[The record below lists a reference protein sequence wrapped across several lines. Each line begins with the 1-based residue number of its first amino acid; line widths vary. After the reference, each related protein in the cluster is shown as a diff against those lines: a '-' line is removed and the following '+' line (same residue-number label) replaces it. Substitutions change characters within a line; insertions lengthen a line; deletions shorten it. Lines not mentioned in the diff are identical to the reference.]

1 MPGAAAVGTLF
12 QPSVIRAT
20 SEPFAMAEPRA
31 TLDDDLRARALAA
44 HDVPASTYP
53 GAGDE
58 RALAALA
65 EFLEDTAIRALPV
78 EGRDALRRARAG
90 NGDCASALSSY
101 GEQLSP
107 ALRDLGKASREAI
120 VDELLERATAL
131 KYADAEMSTSK
142 PAMDAIERS
151 SKRLKLTAKEM
162 SDVGASLA
170 SGEGKGALLGFA
182 RALGLDESSVRVN
195 DPLDACVLLERCVL
209 AQERFVTAFLS
220 DNGKLAAK
228 NPPKLDEVPSGV
240 GLNGDPEVERAVA
253 VARLLHVNDLRRLQS
268 SVDTFLVAMQEYTA
282 DPKTDSRIGRVGR

>member
-1 MPGAAAVGTLF
+1 VRHPFVVAGSITRGVHAHSEAPPRARRAAVGTLF
-12 QPSVIRAT
+12 QPSSTRAP
-20 SEPFAMAEPRA
+20 SESFAMAEPRA

-44 HDVPASTYP
+44 LDVPTSTYP

-90 NGDCASALSSY
+90 DGDCADALSSY
-101 GEQLSP
+101 GAQLSP

-131 KYADAEMSTSK
+131 KYADAEVSTSK

-151 SKRLKLTAKEM
+151 SKRLKLTAKEI

-170 SGEGKGALLGFA
+170 SGGSRRFERA
-182 RALGLDESSVRVN
+182 RERSARRVRAPRAVRVGAGTIC
-195 DPLDACVLLERCVL
+195 D
-209 AQERFVTAFLS
+209 
-220 DNGKLAAK
+220 G
-228 NPPKLDEVPSGV
+228 VPI
-240 GLNGDPEVERAVA
+240 RQ
-253 VARLLHVNDLRRLQS
+253 R
-268 SVDTFLVAMQEYTA
+268 
-282 DPKTDSRIGRVGR
+282 

>member
-1 MPGAAAVGTLF
+1 
-12 QPSVIRAT
+12 
-20 SEPFAMAEPRA
+20 MAEPRA

-65 EFLEDTAIRALPV
+65 GFLEDTAIRALPV

-131 KYADAEMSTSK
+131 KYARRRCPRRNRRWT
-142 PAMDAIERS
+142 PS
-151 SKRLKLTAKEM
+151 SARV
-162 SDVGASLA
+162 SD
-170 SGEGKGALLGFA
+170 
-182 RALGLDESSVRVN
+182 
-195 DPLDACVLLERCVL
+195 
-209 AQERFVTAFLS
+209 
-220 DNGKLAAK
+220 
-228 NPPKLDEVPSGV
+228 
-240 GLNGDPEVERAVA
+240 
-253 VARLLHVNDLRRLQS
+253 
-268 SVDTFLVAMQEYTA
+268 
-282 DPKTDSRIGRVGR
+282 